1 MPAFESVLPPLR
13 EAAVLVPVYRDA
25 AGRLRLVLVRR
36 GEGGIH
42 GGQLA
47 FPGGK
52 REVQDASLQATA
64 LRETHEEVGLP
75 IAQVQVLATLPVIV
89 TMVSS
94 FRITPFLGHIHPPAR
109 WLLQSSE
116 IAEVLDVEVA
126 ELLAP
131 EAHTTEDWQLPGWA
145 SPRPISFYR
154 IGPYALWGA
163 SYRIVQPLLPR
174 LLAGEWA
181 I

>member
-1 MPAFESVLPPLR
+1 M
-13 EAAVLVPVYRDA
+13 LVPVYRDA
-25 AGRLRLVLVRR
+25 TGSLRLVLVRR

-52 REVQDASLQATA
+52 REPQDASLQATA

-75 IAQVQVLATLPVIV
+75 INQVQVLTKLPVIV

-94 FRITPFLGHIHPPAR
+94 FRITPFLGRIHPPAR

-116 IAEVLDVEVA
+116 IAEVLDVAVA
-126 ELLAP
+126 DLLAP
-131 EAHTTEDWQLPGWA
+131 EAHATEEWKLPGWT

-154 IGPYALWGA
+154 VGPYALWGA

-174 LLAGEWA
+174 LLANEWA
-181 I
+181 V